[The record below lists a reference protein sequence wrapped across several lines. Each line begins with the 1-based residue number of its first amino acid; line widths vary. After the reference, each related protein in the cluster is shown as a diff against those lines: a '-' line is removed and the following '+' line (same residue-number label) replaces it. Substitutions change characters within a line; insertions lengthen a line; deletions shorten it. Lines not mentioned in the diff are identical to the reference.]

1 MPFFCSNR
9 VPLFWNLEFTEELSF
24 QVNTSTPSHWPSHI
38 PMRCDVPSLRLRMS
52 PRPSRGGKKT
62 TYHSVGKVAELLSQH
77 LLDHVWVRDDDNHP
91 ATKIVPGRSKKKWLW
106 DGLYVSAPFSFP
118 KRIPSGLGWRLR
130 EKWEVMAW
138 GRWGKGCANTHEEQQ
153 SRDDLTPDFI
163 PQTCVESH
171 LVPVPGDSGV
181 IRHCLYPQGTQ
192 TLIGKTDLSV

>member
-91 ATKIVPGRSKKKWLW
+91 ATKIVPGRSKKKMALRWAVCICPLLLSKENPQWLR
-106 DGLYVSAPFSFP
+106 VKV
-118 KRIPSGLGWRLR
+118 KREMGSHGLGTLR
-130 EKWEVMAW
+130 
-138 GRWGKGCANTHEEQQ
+138 KGM
-153 SRDDLTPDFI
+153 R
-163 PQTCVESH
+163 
-171 LVPVPGDSGV
+171 
-181 IRHCLYPQGTQ
+181 
-192 TLIGKTDLSV
+192 